1 MTVDHIVRFLI
12 PESWD
17 ADWASS
23 SIGRIAFPLFSAM
36 VAWHGLFNTH
46 DAIGY
51 TRRILIIGIVAQLP
65 YMFLSRESFQLN
77 ICFTLALGLCWG
89 TWLLALAHHCDRNF
103 LKKLL
108 AFTASL
114 FGWYYIGP
122 WVEYG
127 HTGLLMIPIYMV
139 ALHILNRK
147 SDKLIDHLAAAFV
160 PLPLLINAGLLN
172 STDMARLFTV
182 MTCLIVLLIGAGVA
196 EKVPRISWR
205 MPRLIWLTWYPA
217 HLTIIVILLH
227 WQKS

>member
-51 TRRILIIGIVAQLP
+51 TRRILIIGIIAQLP
-65 YMFLSRESFQLN
+65 YLFLPRIDLQLN

-89 TWLLALAHHCDRNF
+89 TCLLDLARHSDRHF

-108 AFTASL
+108 VFTVTL
-114 FGWYYIGP
+114 FGWYHIGP

-127 HTGLLMIPIYMV
+127 HTGLLMIPIYMF
-139 ALHILNRK
+139 ALQLLNRK
-147 SDKLIDHLAAAFV
+147 SDKLIDHIAAGFV

-172 STDMARLFTV
+172 NTDMARFFTV
-182 MTCLIVLLIGAGVA
+182 MTCLVVLLIGVGVA

-205 MPRLIWLTWYPA
+205 MPRVIWLTWYPA
-217 HLTIIVILLH
+217 HLAIIVLVLY
-227 WQKS
+227 WPRS